1 MTFFH
6 SIYAV
11 YARCST
17 ILYTLQYYVLSRG
30 GPESGDGRARALSA
44 QRAVVSVQ
52 SSFIVVLR
60 RHLQLID
67 ERDQHIAYASAHRLR
82 AVKILAA

>member
-17 ILYTLQYYVLSRG
+17 ILYSTTYSVGADRRVETGEREPSVLRG
-30 GPESGDGRARALSA
+30 GCCFRSI
-44 QRAVVSVQ
+44 
-52 SSFIVVLR
+52 FIVVLR